1 MSINRCRIPHIRIF
15 IYGTVFPFYCL
26 KYLSLVCYCHI
37 YDSMSLSV
45 HVRSLGQR
53 LCLEKLESFFDEW
66 RLTGESL
73 ETLESHCLQFE
84 LLVVR
89 RRNYLLAPEC
99 RFLLVVRCL

>member
-1 MSINRCRIPHIRIF
+1 MS
-15 IYGTVFPFYCL
+15 
-26 KYLSLVCYCHI
+26 
-37 YDSMSLSV
+37 
-45 HVRSLGQR
+45 
-53 LCLEKLESFFDEW
+53 
-66 RLTGESL
+66 GESL